1 MEDEK
6 MQYELK
12 VKKIKKDVVDTEDL
26 DNATKYKMVASNSM
40 GGQKVTFEQDEP
52 FVGFRPK
59 QTLVIKVD
67 NPQKTI
73 AESVKDDGPLG
84 QPKVE
89 KNNVDFGKVK
99 KKKSRV
105 VVTVVKRKKN

>member
-1 MEDEK
+1 

-26 DNATKYKMVASNSM
+26 DNATKYKMVCSNST

-52 FVGFRPK
+52 FSGFRPK
-59 QTLVIKVD
+59 QTVVVKVD

-84 QPKVE
+84 SPKTE
-89 KNNVDFGKVK
+89 KNNTIDLSTTK
-99 KKKSRV
+99 KKGRV
-105 VVTVVKRKKN
+105 VVTVVKRKKK